1 MIVTAEDGED
11 LDAAEFCIVGIDH
24 MVERRPIAIVAA
36 DAARLML
43 ENDGGFLRGGEIF
56 SEPCELLIIHAADAG
71 QMPGS
76 AFAMD
81 GIPIAFVI
89 GNHLA
94 LLVDVVIAIDDHE
107 VEWPG
112 IEGVIAMG
120 NLPCLEQILLVL
132 EIAVVVSD
140 DVVFGTGKA
149 IPLVQKSAAGIEAA
163 FGAAEVPALD
173 DEIRLAGD
181 GGIDEEAQAG
191 LLVLAM
197 SAVMDI
203 GDEAETK
210 WRGFSG
216 GRTGLVFRMNRTGG
230 FGGGEG
236 GKCHE
241 GTAGVH
247 GRERFGRKNET
258 NGSSRW
264 TGTGGLI
271 FQLLYARGGV
281 S

>member
-1 MIVTAEDGED
+1 MIVAAEDGED

-24 MVERRPIAIVAA
+24 MVERRPIAIVAT
-36 DAARLML
+36 DAARLVL
-43 ENDGGFLRGGEIF
+43 ENDGGFLRGSEIF
-56 SEPCELLIIHAADAG
+56 GEPCELLVIHAADAG

-76 AFAMD
+76 AFAVD
-81 GIPIAFVI
+81 GIPIAFVV
-89 GNHLA
+89 GNHLTIF
-94 LLVDVVIAIDDHE
+94 VDVVIAIDDHE

-132 EIAVVVSD
+132 EIAVMVSD

-163 FGAAEVPALD
+163 FGAAEVTALD

-181 GGIDEEAQAG
+181 GGIDKEAQAG

-197 SAVMDI
+197 SAVMHI

-210 WRGFSG
+210 WRGLSG
-216 GRTGLVFRMNRTGG
+216 GRTRLIFRMNRTGG

-241 GTAGVH
+241 RTAGVH
-247 GRERFGRKNET
+247 GREEFGRENEK

-264 TGTGGLI
+264 TGTSGMI
-271 FQLLYARGGV
+271 FQLLFARGGV